1 MKTYTLFTS
10 KEGTIGL
17 DTEVNLRLH
26 VNRVSAPQRLS
37 DFNGGTAEIYD
48 GFSTHTTRFPIILAS
63 FDHRRIAL
71 VTSDGLE
78 KVIAPNFIK
87 KLDPA
92 DPLNQLQEVPLQLN
106 QNLSGYIVINSSWGL
121 N

>member
-1 MKTYTLFTS
+1 MKRYTLFTS

-48 GFSTHTTRFPIILAS
+48 GLNTHTTIFTIKLAS

-71 VTSDGLE
+71 VTPDGQE
-78 KVIAPNFIK
+78 KIIAPCFIK

-92 DPLNQLQEVPLQLN
+92 DPLNQLQEIILKLN
-106 QNLSGYIVINSSWGL
+106 QNLSGYIVINSNWGL